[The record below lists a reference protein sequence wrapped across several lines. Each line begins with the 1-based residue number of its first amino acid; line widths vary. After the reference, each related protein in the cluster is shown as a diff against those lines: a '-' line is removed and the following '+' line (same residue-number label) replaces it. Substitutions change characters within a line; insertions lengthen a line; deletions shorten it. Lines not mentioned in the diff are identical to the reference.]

1 MPYDDIYLDAS
12 DRMDKAVQYLRDQ
25 FRTVR
30 GARAT
35 PALVENVRVEYYG
48 TQTPLKQI
56 ATLGAPDPQLIVIKP
71 YDPSAVEAIQ
81 KAIHASNIGL
91 TPNVDGRLIRVVVPP
106 LSEERRRQIAGQLRG
121 MAEEAKLA
129 IRNVRRDANKQA
141 DQEKK
146 DGTLPEDDA
155 FRLKD
160 DIQELT
166 SEHEKAVDEA
176 LGHKTAEI
184 MEV

>member
-1 MPYDDIYLDAS
+1 
-12 DRMDKAVQYLRDQ
+12 
-25 FRTVR
+25 
-30 GARAT
+30 
-35 PALVENVRVEYYG
+35 
-48 TQTPLKQI
+48 
-56 ATLGAPDPQLIVIKP
+56 
-71 YDPSAVEAIQ
+71 
-81 KAIHASNIGL
+81 
-91 TPNVDGRLIRVVVPP
+91 
-106 LSEERRRQIAGQLRG
+106 